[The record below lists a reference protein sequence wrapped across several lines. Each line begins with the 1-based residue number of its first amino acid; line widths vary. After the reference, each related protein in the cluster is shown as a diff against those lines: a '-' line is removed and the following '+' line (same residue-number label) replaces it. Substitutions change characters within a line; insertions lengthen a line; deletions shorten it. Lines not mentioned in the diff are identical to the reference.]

1 MENRRDKRKI
11 GIVIAIVVLCVI
23 AALGCGNKSERESVE
38 RYVQFTDN
46 TTGQSYKIGYLAPTQ
61 TVQIPYDGLEHT
73 FTYVVVSKAEHTP
86 LGENGVFQNDS
97 SGHVVKEPG
106 TYSFEVMTENHHD
119 ERKITMVLVIEEPE
133 KPEEPEEPEP
143 EEPEPEQPQPKELPM
158 GTHSISI
165 HGSEPLY
172 YSLDTAVPQA
182 LNLTLA
188 DAQGIIVTLYDGD
201 RIIGNLSK
209 NTTNGFVID
218 GTVLIRIEN
227 HSGRA
232 NSFTLKAE
240 WAPELK
246 VNERYYV
253 KQFSSAYFRFVP
265 TWNTT
270 YSLEVRSGQFAD
282 VQIYDAD
289 FNERMH
295 YNTNSPITFELTGDE
310 TYFIKIDNN
319 GLFVTHMEATI
330 GLLTETLPLS
340 QREIKQTA
348 RKHIYLSTAVSC
360 EGYYILEG
368 NGLDITVYDTDLQP
382 ISQPQDGGARV
393 YLEEG
398 KRYYIQTEGDAGTYT
413 FTASIESTTQ
423 LSGNL
428 NDKGNAFIEFRPKI
442 SAQYEVTGVE
452 TYVWYTEN
460 LWQTSTV
467 QAGRLYYARIE
478 GTPNAAYSVA
488 FEPIAPR
495 LYAGRLYG
503 VGANRL
509 YKLDIGANAHIRTY
523 CTSGVS
529 SEFRICDETL
539 NEVQRGTADNAPQY
553 LDLPQ
558 GTYYLY
564 VNISGDT
571 SVMFELIDDSVGSK
585 LSCGRPISI
594 TLRGTTPVYYT
605 FTCTKTSTYWLR
617 LGTYD
622 PVDTYRLTVV
632 ETNSSQ
638 VVSVLAEAIQ
648 EDVTFGDKRAAF
660 SMELIAGKTYRISL
674 SYDDTEPLH
683 VNLVFGIPARLQQLH
698 LGDIPLCLSPSSQP
712 EVNVVMGKSYDFIWA
727 HNQDASFMDFDWE
740 IVGNTN
746 PNNILTKN
754 GDTLHVGFDPT
765 LYNHKAS
772 ISFKDDFTTYNFVLV
787 LQYPVKAMLDLSND
801 YYMTTYLLDQTGALS
816 YDDYSVVKTE
826 LYVGNEK
833 YGELENGQGSVIS
846 YPIFESAM
854 MYGKV
859 TISTMGKTY
868 VYTTAPVLYTVS
880 KSSLKTFND
889 LAIKG
894 KQRFVI
900 DARNDAI
907 AVNKSIDIPASV
919 THLFIVGD
927 VSRVYQGV
935 TFNLQ
940 GGQWLYVQDFRAQD
954 STIKVL
960 TDLVDFIS
968 VGIVSFTET

>member
-1 MENRRDKRKI
+1 
-11 GIVIAIVVLCVI
+11 
-23 AALGCGNKSERESVE
+23 
-38 RYVQFTDN
+38 
-46 TTGQSYKIGYLAPTQ
+46 
-61 TVQIPYDGLEHT
+61 
-73 FTYVVVSKAEHTP
+73 
-86 LGENGVFQNDS
+86 
-97 SGHVVKEPG
+97 
-106 TYSFEVMTENHHD
+106 
-119 ERKITMVLVIEEPE
+119 
-133 KPEEPEEPEP
+133 
-143 EEPEPEQPQPKELPM
+143 M

-172 YSLDTAVPQA
+172 YSISADALQA
-182 LNLTLA
+182 FNLTLKSA
-188 DAQGIIVTLYDGD
+188 ANVKLSVLKGD
-201 RIIGNLSK
+201 TVLGSLSQ
-209 NTTNGFVID
+209 NAMEGFAVD
-218 GTVLIRIEN
+218 GTALIKIEN
-227 HSGRA
+227 HSGKA

-240 WAPELK
+240 RAPALGAN
-246 VNERYYV
+246 VPYV
-253 KQFSSAYFRFVP
+253 AESFHSGYFGIVP

-270 YSLEVRSGQFAD
+270 YVLDVGSGQS
-282 VQIYDAD
+282 VTVRLY
-289 FNERMH
+289 NETLTELGR
-295 YNTNSPITFELTGDE
+295 YTTGSPVSFELTEGRQYYIQI
-310 TYFIKIDNN
+310 TNS
-319 GLFVTHMEATI
+319 GSVATE
-330 GLLTETLPLS
+330 LCATLTLSPQPLPLS

-698 LGDIPLCLSPSSQP
+698 LGDIPLYLSPSSQP
-712 EVNVVMGKSYDFIWA
+712 EINVVMGKSYDFIWA

-816 YDDYSVVKTE
+816 YDDYSIVKTE

-833 YGELENGQGSVIS
+833 YGELENGQGSVIN

>member
-1 MENRRDKRKI
+1 M
-11 GIVIAIVVLCVI
+11 
-23 AALGCGNKSERESVE
+23 
-38 RYVQFTDN
+38 
-46 TTGQSYKIGYLAPTQ
+46 
-61 TVQIPYDGLEHT
+61 
-73 FTYVVVSKAEHTP
+73 
-86 LGENGVFQNDS
+86 
-97 SGHVVKEPG
+97 
-106 TYSFEVMTENHHD
+106 
-119 ERKITMVLVIEEPE
+119 
-133 KPEEPEEPEP
+133 
-143 EEPEPEQPQPKELPM
+143 
-158 GTHSISI
+158 
-165 HGSEPLY
+165 
-172 YSLDTAVPQA
+172 
-182 LNLTLA
+182 
-188 DAQGIIVTLYDGD
+188 
-201 RIIGNLSK
+201 
-209 NTTNGFVID
+209 
-218 GTVLIRIEN
+218 
-227 HSGRA
+227 
-232 NSFTLKAE
+232 
-240 WAPELK
+240 
-246 VNERYYV
+246 
-253 KQFSSAYFRFVP
+253 P

-270 YSLEVRSGQFAD
+270 YVLDVGSGQS
-282 VQIYDAD
+282 VTVRLY
-289 FNERMH
+289 NETLTELGR
-295 YNTNSPITFELTGDE
+295 YTTGSPVSFELTEGRQYYIQIE
-310 TYFIKIDNN
+310 NS
-319 GLFVTHMEATI
+319 GSVATE
-330 GLLTETLPLS
+330 LCATLTLSPQPLPLS
-340 QREIKQTA
+340 QREIMQTA
-348 RKHIYLSTAVSC
+348 QKHIYLSTAVSC

-368 NGLDITVYDTDLQP
+368 NGLDITVYDADLRK
-382 ISQPQDGGARV
+382 ISQPQNSGARA
-393 YLEEG
+393 YLEQG
-398 KRYYIQTEGDAGTYT
+398 KRYYIETEGVAGSYT
-413 FTASIESTTQ
+413 FAANIESTTQ

-428 NDKGNAFIEFRPKI
+428 NDKGNALVEFSPAI
-442 SAQYEVTGVE
+442 TAQYEVTGVE

-460 LWQTSTV
+460 LWQTSTL
-467 QAGRLYYARIE
+467 QAGDLYYAYIKGE
-478 GTPNAAYSVA
+478 PAAAYSVA
-488 FEPIAPR
+488 FEPIAQR
-495 LYAGRLYG
+495 LYSGNRYNLTSGLY
-503 VGANRL
+503 AL
-509 YKLDIGANAHIRTY
+509 QIGANAYIRTR
-523 CTSGVS
+523 GVT
-529 SEFRICDETL
+529 SEFEIYDSALTQVL
-539 NEVQRGTADNAPQY
+539 MRGSADSAPQY
-553 LDLPQ
+553 LNLPQ
-558 GTYYLY
+558 GKYYLY
-564 VNISGDT
+564 LNISDNSRT
-571 SVMFELIDDSVGSK
+571 VSFELIDD
-585 LSCGRPISI
+585 
-594 TLRGTTPVYYT
+594 TTPQLMIACGVPERFELGNTPEYYT
-605 FTCTKTSTYWLR
+605 FACKRSGTYWLQ
-617 LGTYD
+617 
-622 PVDTYRLTVV
+622 LTAV
-632 ETNSSQ
+632 ETKYNLSVIEANSTVQVSKLISQ
-638 VVSVLAEAIQ
+638 ALPEDMLTIQVSY
-648 EDVTFGDKRAAF
+648 
-660 SMELIAGKTYRISL
+660 SMELLAGKTYVLSIS
-674 SYDDTEPLH
+674 TENFKNVTGSLK
-683 VNLVFGIPARLQQLH
+683 LGIPARLQQLH

-816 YDDYSVVKTE
+816 YDDYSIVKTE

-833 YGELENGQGSVIS
+833 YGELENGQGSVIN